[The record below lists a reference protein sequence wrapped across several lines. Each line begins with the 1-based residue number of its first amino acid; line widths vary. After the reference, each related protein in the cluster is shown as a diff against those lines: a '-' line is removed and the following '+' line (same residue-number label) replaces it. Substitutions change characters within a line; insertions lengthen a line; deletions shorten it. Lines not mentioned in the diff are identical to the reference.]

1 MAGGG
6 RHCRL
11 CAGTLPA
18 GSRRLYCGPACRRLA
33 DQLRRAI
40 IGLLRNRAD
49 GASICPSE
57 AARLV
62 APRSWRALLPAVRR
76 VAEPLA
82 AHGRIVVTQ
91 AGRAVDIASAR
102 GPVRWRLPAAE

>member
-11 CAGTLPA
+11 CAGPLPS
-18 GSRRLYCGPACRRLA
+18 GSRRLYCGQACRRLA
-33 DQLRRAI
+33 GQLRRAI
-40 IGLLRNRAD
+40 LGLLRERAA

-62 APRSWRALLPAVRR
+62 APQRWRALLPAVRR
-76 VAEPLA
+76 VAQRLA
-82 AHGRIVVTQ
+82 ARGRIIVTR
-91 AGRAVDIASAR
+91 AGRAVDIASVR
-102 GPVRWRLPAAE
+102 GPVRLRLPTAE